1 MSNDQNASEEPSFAQ
16 GDHTQRPGKPKA
28 RKPSRQVNA
37 HARSTMSQVTVSV
50 EREVLA
56 GFDQLSAE
64 TGVNRQHLMRE
75 ALGMY
80 AALLA
85 SGHRVYAVPGLL
97 RRVA

>member
-1 MSNDQNASEEPSFAQ
+1 MNNDQNASDEPSVAH
-16 GDHTQRPGKPKA
+16 GEHTQRTVRTKV
-28 RKPSRQVNA
+28 RKP
-37 HARSTMSQVTVSV
+37 ARTVSSQARATMSQVTVSV

>member
-1 MSNDQNASEEPSFAQ
+1 MTNDQNVGDQPSFAQ
-16 GDHTQRPGKPKA
+16 GEHSQRTVKTKA
-28 RKPSRQVNA
+28 RKPARPVNGQGRA
-37 HARSTMSQVTVSV
+37 TMSQVTVSV